1 MAYADASK
9 VASLSNGQFVSGAV
23 LGDWIT
29 WNTAQVDSL
38 LSSSLYVNS
47 PYFSLHEDTYSF
59 IVGEVDNDVIFLRN
73 PIVNPS
79 TTLVI
84 QESSEDYPT
93 AGSGTELLE
102 SSKYVVRSNHIERTD
117 TSAGWK
123 KYVTI
128 KYRWGWESTPYD
140 IEMFSNMLLLQFVL
154 DATTTATASGTT
166 EKIGDYS
173 ITTSSSGSTSTS
185 NFSAEVEEMKRI
197 LLNKYSPPVFSIN
210 TDNQDPTPNFVKE
223 TSIVA

>member
-23 LGDWIT
+23 LSDWIT

-59 IVGEVDNDVIFLRN
+59 TIGDMSNDIIFLRN

-79 TTLVI
+79 SVLVI
-84 QESSEDYPT
+84 QESSSEFPT
-93 AGSGTELLE
+93 AGSGDDVLE
-102 SSKYVVRSNHIERTD
+102 STKYVVRNNHLERTD
-117 TSAGWK
+117 NVSWK
-123 KYVTI
+123 KFVTI
-128 KYRWGWESTPYD
+128 KYRWGWETTPYD
-140 IEMFSNMLLLQFVL
+140 IEMFANMLLLQFVL

-210 TDNQDPTPNFVKE
+210 TNNQDPTPNFVKE

>member
-23 LGDWIT
+23 LSDWIT

-38 LSSSLYVNS
+38 LSSSLHVNS

-59 IVGEVDNDVIFLRN
+59 VVTDTSNDTIFLRN
-73 PIVNPS
+73 PIVNPT
-79 TTLVI
+79 TTLVV
-84 QESSEDYPT
+84 QESDTTYPT
-93 AGSGTELLE
+93 AGSGLDILE
-102 SSKYVVRSNHIERTD
+102 SSKYIVRNNHLERTD
-117 TSAGWK
+117 TAGWK

-128 KYRWGWESTPYD
+128 KYRWGWESTPAD
-140 IEMFSNMLLLQFVL
+140 IAMFSNMLLLQFVL

-166 EKIGDYS
+166 EKMGDYS
-173 ITTSSSGSTSTS
+173 ITTSSAGSSSTS
-185 NFSAEVEEMKRI
+185 NFNAEVEEMKRI
-197 LLNKYSPPVFSIN
+197 LLNKYSPPFFTILS
-210 TDNQDPTPNFVKE
+210 DNQDPSPNFVKE

>member
-23 LGDWIT
+23 LSDWIT

-38 LSSSLYVNS
+38 LSSSLHVNS

-59 IVGEVDNDVIFLRN
+59 IATDSANDIIFLRN

-79 TTLVI
+79 TTLVV
-84 QESSEDYPT
+84 QESSTAYPT
-93 AGSGTELLE
+93 AGSGSDILA
-102 SSKYVVRSNHIERTD
+102 SSNYIVRNNHIERID
-117 TSAGWK
+117 TSGWK
-123 KYVTI
+123 RYVTI

-140 IEMFSNMLLLQFVL
+140 IAMFANMLLLQFVL

-185 NFSAEVEEMKRI
+185 NFSSEVDEMKRI
-197 LLNKYSPPVFSIN
+197 LLNKYSPPVFTIN
-210 TDNQDPTPNFVKE
+210 TNNQNPTPNFVKE
-223 TSIVA
+223 TSIVS

>member
-23 LGDWIT
+23 LSDWIT

-38 LSSSLYVNS
+38 LSSTLYVNS

-59 IVGEVDNDVIFLRN
+59 TVSDTSNDVIFLRN

-84 QESSEDYPT
+84 QESISDYPT
-93 AGSGTELLE
+93 AGSGDDVLE
-102 SSKYVVRSNHIERTD
+102 DTKYIVRNNHVERTD
-117 TSAGWK
+117 TTAGWK

-140 IEMFSNMLLLQFVL
+140 IEMFANMLLLQFVL
-154 DATTTATASGTT
+154 DATTTSTSAGTT

-173 ITTSSSGSTSTS
+173 ITSSSSAAATS
-185 NFSAEVEEMKRI
+185 NFNAEVEEMKRI
-197 LLNKYSPPVFSIN
+197 LLNKYSPPFFTIDS
-210 TDNQDPTPNFVKE
+210 DNQNPSPNFVKV
-223 TSIVA
+223 TALVA